1 MKLNISKVIISK
13 LHERSRKIPRMQPR
27 VTKKLCMN
35 KKRYE
40 RQNQKSQ
47 QQELQNQR
55 GKRMRGA
62 ILEISE

>member
-1 MKLNISKVIISK
+1 MKLNIIKVIISK

-47 QQELQNQR
+47 QQEL
-55 GKRMRGA
+55 
-62 ILEISE
+62 